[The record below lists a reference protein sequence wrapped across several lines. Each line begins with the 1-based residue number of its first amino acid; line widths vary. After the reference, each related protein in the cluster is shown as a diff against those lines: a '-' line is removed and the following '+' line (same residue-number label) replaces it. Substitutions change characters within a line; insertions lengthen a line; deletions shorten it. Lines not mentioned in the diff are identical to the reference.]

1 MKRFI
6 MSGNHSSLYNCY
18 KCLSDLIRRTTKIET
33 GSVKPY
39 EDNMLK
45 IVGEN
50 RKLTLDMRAL
60 DDSIYSD
67 IDSDK
72 LNQVVDDISP
82 QY

>member
-1 MKRFI
+1 MI
-6 MSGNHSSLYNCY
+6 NITTPHYTTVTSAQAEYID
-18 KCLSDLIRRTTKIET
+18 DLIQRATEIES

-67 IDSDK
+67 IDSNK
-72 LNQVVDDISP
+72 LT
-82 QY
+82 

>member
-1 MKRFI
+1 
-6 MSGNHSSLYNCY
+6 
-18 KCLSDLIRRTTKIET
+18 
-33 GSVKPY
+33 
-39 EDNMLK
+39 MLK

-72 LNQVVDDISP
+72 LNQVIDDISP